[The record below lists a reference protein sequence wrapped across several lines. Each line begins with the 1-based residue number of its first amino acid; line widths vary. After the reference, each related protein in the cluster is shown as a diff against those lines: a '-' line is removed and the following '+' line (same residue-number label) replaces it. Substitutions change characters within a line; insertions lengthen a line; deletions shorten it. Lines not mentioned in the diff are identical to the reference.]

1 MNPTFISRMLQSLA
15 ESTSGFSTGRRS
27 PEAAG
32 GTCVHSLRSSLLKQE
47 EDEDDGEKALA
58 LSGQR
63 KQGVG
68 WGKGDCFCW
77 HLATEVKQQASIC
90 LQNLHFSSTKFSFQ
104 SPDRKRCVRACVRL
118 RVATSRG
125 AELDGDTRAWQAPRL
140 PARDSAPRPSPLRL
154 PTTGENL
161 ERETC
166 LVVRWVFAKSC
177 LSACRRST
185 DNNLGTFFILYLN
198 LDLFCLNQ
206 KQILK

>member
-1 MNPTFISRMLQSLA
+1 MNPTFVSRMLQSLA

-63 KQGVG
+63 KRGRG
-68 WGKGDCFCW
+68 GGDCFCW

-118 RVATSRG
+118 RVPTSRVRSWTG
-125 AELDGDTRAWQAPRL
+125 TPEPGRLLACPHVALSRGTRR
-140 PARDSAPRPSPLRL
+140 
-154 PTTGENL
+154 
-161 ERETC
+161 
-166 LVVRWVFAKSC
+166 
-177 LSACRRST
+177 SACLPRERTWKEKPAFWCAGFSLRVVSLLAEEAQIT
-185 DNNLGTFFILYLN
+185 TWVLFLFFI
-198 LDLFCLNQ
+198 
-206 KQILK
+206 

>member
-1 MNPTFISRMLQSLA
+1 MNPTFVSRMLQSLA

-63 KQGVG
+63 KRGVG

-104 SPDRKRCVRACVRL
+104 SPDRKRWVRACVRL

-125 AELDGDTRAWQAPRL
+125 AELDGDTRAGQAPRL
-140 PARDSAPRPSPLRL
+140 PAGTLRRGPRR
-154 PTTGENL
+154 
-161 ERETC
+161 
-166 LVVRWVFAKSC
+166 
-177 LSACRRST
+177 SACLPRERTWKEKPALWCAGFSLRVVSLLAEEAQIT
-185 DNNLGTFFILYLN
+185 TWVLFLFFI
-198 LDLFCLNQ
+198 
-206 KQILK
+206 